1 MRFRRKD
8 SCLEVD
14 FEAINSSLISDFD
27 SKDP

>member
-8 SCLEVD
+8 SSSETD
-14 FEAINSSLISDFD
+14 FEAINSSSINDFD